1 MSDQDRNNQRQPAAS
16 YSPDGG
22 RVFDPE
28 ADHAP
33 NLPGGKRG
41 VGSGNGGGAGGLSH
55 GLPRPGDPYPF
66 DIVQTGDDYQF
77 VSTGN
82 AGQTDDYPH
91 PTHVID
97 PEAPGY
103 DPAHF
108 LPGELR
114 GLGGAFDPGT
124 TADED
129 ETDADAELRAA
140 LRAEEVWKAR
150 LGVTGPQ
157 AEERERL
164 KALRLVVGTGRAK
177 PPQADPTSYEE
188 HEQRRR
194 EIEEK
199 LERERARRKRNRGR

>member
-1 MSDQDRNNQRQPAAS
+1 MTDKNRQDQQDQPAS
-16 YSPDGG
+16 YRREDAV
-22 RVFDPE
+22 VFDPE
-28 ADHAP
+28 AP
-33 NLPGGKRG
+33 SPRSSPGGKRA
-41 VGSGNGGGAGGLSH
+41 VGI

-66 DIVQTGDDYQF
+66 YHQDQGGGTDTDARQVLHERAQPDI
-77 VSTGN
+77 
-82 AGQTDDYPH
+82 
-91 PTHVID
+91 VID

-103 DPAHF
+103 DPTHF
-108 LPGELR
+108 LPEELR
-114 GLGGAFDPGT
+114 GLGGASTSDGAT
-124 TADED
+124 DEE
-129 ETDADAELRAA
+129 ETVAEAELRAA
-140 LRAEEVWKAR
+140 IRAEEVWKAR